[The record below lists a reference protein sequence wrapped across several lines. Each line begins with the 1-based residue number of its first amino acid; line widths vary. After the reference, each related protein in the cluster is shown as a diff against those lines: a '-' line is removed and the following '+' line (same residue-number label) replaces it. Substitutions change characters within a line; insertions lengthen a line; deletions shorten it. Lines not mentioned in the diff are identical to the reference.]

1 MQWRGSGFVVL
12 SWWYLVAGV
21 AAGGVLLMAFLDVR
35 WGGRVVAGALLI
47 GAVIR
52 LVARP
57 SRKAGGLTV
66 RSRAARRRH
75 PASRLAALAA
85 RAHRRASAHRST
97 VAPRRDPRRR
107 ACWPS
112 RSSQTR

>member
-35 WGGRVVAGALLI
+35 WGGRVVAVALLV

-52 LVARP
+52 IVAQPAR
-57 SRKAGGLTV
+57 RAGGLTV
-66 RSRAARRRH
+66 RSRTLDVAILVG
-75 PASRLAALAA
+75 LALGVFI
-85 RAHRRASAHRST
+85 ASAT
-97 VAPRRDPRRR
+97 VNLAPDDPQRLP
-107 ACWPS
+107 PS
-112 RSSQTR
+112 RSSTR